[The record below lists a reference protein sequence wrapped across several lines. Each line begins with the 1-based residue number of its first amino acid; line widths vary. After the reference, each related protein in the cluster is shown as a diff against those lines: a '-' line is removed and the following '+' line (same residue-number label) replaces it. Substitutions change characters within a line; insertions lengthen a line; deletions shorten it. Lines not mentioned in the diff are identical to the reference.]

1 MMLSIEKIK
10 INLRLKNYCLLHL
23 EASYVVVETNFSTS
37 GNVH

>member
-10 INLRLKNYCLLHL
+10 INLRLKNSLLHL